1 MDSRALVSIV
11 VPTRNSEHTIKR
23 CLDSIRAQSYKYTEL
38 IVADECSSD
47 RTVEIA
53 RAYSRLV
60 YVSES
65 IERAAQK
72 NVGIKKARG
81 EFICFIDSDME
92 LMPTVIEEC
101 VERID
106 REERVGGVIIPE
118 RSIGPSFWVKVRDFE
133 RSFYAGSVVE
143 SARFFRRDLVV
154 QVGGFDED
162 LIFFEESVLPQKIEN
177 IGYSAR
183 ARIESEILHH
193 EDDFSLWRHLRKR
206 YYYGKTTRGY
216 QQRNPDYYKK
226 QYGLW
231 YRLKLFV
238 ANDRFVRRPVF
249 GLSVLL
255 LKTLELCFNELG
267 AFSSR
272 LARNERPQ

>member
-1 MDSRALVSIV
+1 VTD
-11 VPTRNSEHTIKR
+11 
-23 CLDSIRAQSYKYTEL
+23 EL
-38 IVADECSSD
+38 SND

-53 RAYSRLV
+53 RRFADRV
-60 YVSES
+60 CITEAK
-65 IERAAQK
+65 ERSAQK
-72 NVGIKKARG
+72 NLGIKISTG

-92 LMPTVIEEC
+92 LTPAVIEEC
-101 VERID
+101 VERIVIG
-106 REERVGGVIIPE
+106 ERVGGVIIPE

-154 QVGGFDED
+154 QVSGFDED
-162 LIFFEESVLPQKIEN
+162 LLFFEESVLPQKIEN
-177 IGYSAR
+177 LGYSVR
-183 ARIESEILHH
+183 ARIESEILHR

-216 QQRNPDYYKK
+216 KQRNPDYYKK

-231 YRLKLFV
+231 YRLTLFI
-238 ANDRFVRRPVF
+238 ANDRFVRRPIL
-249 GLSVLL
+249 GLSVLV
-255 LKTLELCFNELG
+255 LKALELCFNEFG
-267 AFSSR
+267 AFSSK